1 MMTMPKNANPKLEG
15 FGKRLAELRKAAG
28 YTQEQLAQAIGA
40 SRRMVAYY
48 ETESQHP
55 PIHILIELANALSLS
70 TDQLLGVTPTKNG
83 APHGNSHLVRR
94 LKQLESLPSNDQK
107 AIFKFIDALIAQRR
121 VASVG

>member
-1 MMTMPKNANPKLEG
+1 MPKNANPKLEG

-70 TDQLLGVTPTKNG
+70 TDQLLGVTPAKNG
-83 APHGNSHLVRR
+83 APHGNSHLARR

-121 VASVG
+121 TASVG